1 MSNWEDLLENALLV
15 TEDDYFCYTCSSS
28 IQEIYL
34 RENFPISRSIRMTSQ
49 STAAKPHPNKRGWQS
64 IVTKYQKPN
73 LGRSLWQMANT
84 LIPYV
89 IVWYVMIQAVKVSYW
104 LTLPLILLAAGLL
117 MRNFIIFHDCG
128 HGSFFSSRRANDIVG
143 FVTGVLTFTPY
154 FSWRHEHAIH
164 HASSGDLDRRGHGDV
179 WMMTVKEYL
188 AASPWQ
194 RLVYRLYRN
203 PLVLFVFGPVFLFLV
218 LNRLPRRNV
227 RPREQRNIFYTNL
240 ALLALIVAMSL
251 LVGFQTYA
259 ILQVSVM
266 AVAATLGAWLFYV
279 QHQYEGVY
287 WQPHETWDYASAAL
301 EGSSFY
307 KLPRVLQWFTG
318 NIGYHHIHHLSPRI
332 PNYNLEQCH
341 NENPMFQ
348 GVATI
353 TLRQSLGSL
362 RYRLWDEANSRLIGY
377 RELRQMGFK
386 PAGLEPI
393 SIAE

>member
-1 MSNWEDLLENALLV
+1 
-15 TEDDYFCYTCSSS
+15 
-28 IQEIYL
+28 
-34 RENFPISRSIRMTSQ
+34 
-49 STAAKPHPNKRGWQS
+49 
-64 IVTKYQKPN
+64 
-73 LGRSLWQMANT
+73 
-84 LIPYV
+84 
-89 IVWYVMIQAVKVSYW
+89 
-104 LTLPLILLAAGLL
+104 
-117 MRNFIIFHDCG
+117 
-128 HGSFFSSRRANDIVG
+128 
-143 FVTGVLTFTPY
+143 
-154 FSWRHEHAIH
+154 
-164 HASSGDLDRRGHGDV
+164 
-179 WMMTVKEYL
+179 
-188 AASPWQ
+188 
-194 RLVYRLYRN
+194 
-203 PLVLFVFGPVFLFLV
+203 
-218 LNRLPRRNV
+218 
-227 RPREQRNIFYTNL
+227 
-240 ALLALIVAMSL
+240 
-251 LVGFQTYA
+251 
-259 ILQVSVM
+259 M